1 MRRGADPWQ
10 AAGLLRMSVRRAAV
24 FLNLPDLYLWRLMGP
39 ADMSQAL
46 YGLPPPTNAISS
58 MCELGHQQKSNSALP
73 SSALPQEQTLLR
85 PLATSETCQF
95 RTSTRAPAMSAL
107 PR

>member
-1 MRRGADPWQ
+1 
-10 AAGLLRMSVRRAAV
+10 
-24 FLNLPDLYLWRLMGP
+24 
-39 ADMSQAL
+39 
-46 YGLPPPTNAISS
+46 
-58 MCELGHQQKSNSALP
+58 LGHQQKSNSALP

-95 RTSTRAPAMSAL
+95 QTSTRAPAMSAL